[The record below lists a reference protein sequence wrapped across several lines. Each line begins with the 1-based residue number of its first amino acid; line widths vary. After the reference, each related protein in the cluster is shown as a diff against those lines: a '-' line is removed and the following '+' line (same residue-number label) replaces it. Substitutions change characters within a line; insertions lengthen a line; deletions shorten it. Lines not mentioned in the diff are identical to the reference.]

1 MLTKVRLDG
10 VMGKKFG
17 KEWELDVSSPAEA
30 LRLIDANSPGLKR
43 WVIQNSDKYNA
54 YKVVCV
60 YDTGV
65 EEALSDETFPVQRT
79 NIVSIR
85 FTPTVAGAG
94 GGIGK
99 ILVGAL
105 IMFAA
110 PYAAG
115 WLFANTT
122 MVGLAVGV
130 ATYGTAV
137 GAALALSGV
146 IEILS
151 PRPKAATASGDESK
165 SYYFDGAVNTER
177 QGSPVPLIYGRV
189 LVGSHPISASISV
202 DEIAP

>member
-17 KEWELDVSSPAEA
+17 KDWELDVSSPAEA
-30 LRLIDANSPGLKR
+30 LRLIDANSPGLKHWIVAKR
-43 WVIQNSDKYNA
+43 EKYSA

-65 EEALSDETFPVQRT
+65 EEALSDETFMAQRA
-79 NIVSIR
+79 NLVSIR
-85 FTPTVAGAG
+85 FTPVVTGAG
-94 GGIGK
+94 GSFAK
-99 ILVGAL
+99 IIVGAL
-105 IMFAA
+105 LI
-110 PYAAG
+110 
-115 WLFANTT
+115 
-122 MVGLAVGV
+122 
-130 ATYGTAV
+130 
-137 GAALALSGV
+137 GAALFNPLAFYGGTALLTGSLGTAALAIGTSLVIGGV
-146 IEILS
+146 VELLS
-151 PRPKAATASGDESK
+151 PRPKKAASASGDEST